1 MIRRARPTAPPPC
14 GASDEYPDTVTS
26 IPAPVPDADLVE
38 AVVLLQRYSLEL
50 DEVAVRVFGEGPT
63 GAVDLEILHA
73 IARGERP
80 SPSDLVERLGMPRST
95 LSRGLSRLRRLG
107 LVERSV
113 DDTDARRAVLAPTT
127 AGAARS
133 DRFESALAD
142 FLLDSAPVVKEVQ
155 LLLGRDPERDRRS
168 QRRLSVREVA
178 DRIGAVGAAY
188 QRDVRAAVAEY
199 GVADAPDR
207 HAVVYLALRESRP
220 SLIAEHLHLTPAGT
234 TSLLDRLE
242 GLGIVERRTGA
253 WPEDRRAVLV
263 RLTPRGRRA
272 AQAVLAVSRQHQEP
286 LLDIL
291 GATLRVAPP
300 HAPRSA

>member
-1 MIRRARPTAPPPC
+1 MTAIPT
-14 GASDEYPDTVTS
+14 
-26 IPAPVPDADLVE
+26 PVPDGDLLE

-73 IARGERP
+73 IARGESP
-80 SPSDLVERLGMPRST
+80 SPSDLVDRLGMPRST

-113 DDTDARRAVLAPTT
+113 DDTDARRAALAPTA
-127 AGAARS
+127 AGAARLE
-133 DRFESALAD
+133 RFESALAD
-142 FLLDSAPVVKEVQ
+142 FLLDSAPVVKEVK

-188 QRDVRAAVAEY
+188 QRDVRRAVGEY
-199 GVADAPDR
+199 GVADTPDR
-207 HAVVYLALRESRP
+207 FAVAYLALHESRP

-242 GLGIVERRTGA
+242 DLGVVERRTGA

-272 AQAVLAVSRQHQEP
+272 AQAVLEVSRQHREP
-286 LLDIL
+286 LLEVL
-291 GATLRVAPP
+291 GATLRVAPS
-300 HAPRSA
+300 HASRSA